1 MAVTLLGSATH
12 TQGTGSASWTPSV
25 TIPSSTTYVYVGIGS
40 RLVSV
45 DSMSLSGGGT
55 GVQSVA
61 INAGVAGQ
69 PIAQLWRIPNS
80 TTGTQTLT
88 VSLGGTVSGALAIYY
103 LSDVDTT
110 TPEVSTN
117 SVDANASQPS
127 LTMTTVVDGL
137 VIDFASNYNNTVTGT
152 GTPNGSQAEVLDVY
166 VNQVTHV
173 SSSVASASTSTSIG
187 WTLTNNSNTAY
198 VAVALQPTA
207 GPPASTTPAFG
218 RYGVR
223 GPIR

>member
-12 TQGTGSASWTPSV
+12 TQGTSGTSWTPSV

-40 RLVSV
+40 RNVSV
-45 DSMSLSGGGT
+45 NSMSLSGGGT

-61 INAGVAGQ
+61 INAGASGQ

-127 LTMTTVVDGL
+127 LTMTTVADGL
-137 VIDFASNYNNTVTGT
+137 VIDFASNYNTVTGT

-173 SSSVASASTSTSIG
+173 SSSVASTSTSTSIG

-198 VAVALQPTA
+198 VAVALQPA
-207 GPPASTTPAFG
+207 ASPSSSTIAFG

>member
-1 MAVTLLGSATH
+1 MPVNLLGTATH
-12 TQGTGSASWTPSV
+12 TQSVSSTSWTPSV

-40 RLVSV
+40 RNVSV
-45 DSMSLSGGGT
+45 NSASLSGGGT

-61 INAGVAGQ
+61 INAGAAGQ

-88 VSLGGTVSGALAIYY
+88 VNFSATVVGTLAIYY
-103 LSDVDTT
+103 LSDVDTV

-117 SVDANASQPS
+117 SVDSNTSQPS
-127 LTMTTVVDGL
+127 LTMTTVADGL
-137 VIDFASNYNNTVTGT
+137 VIDFASNYSTTSGT
-152 GTPNGSQAEVLDVY
+152 GTPNGSQAEVLDAY
-166 VNQVTHV
+166 VNQTTHV
-173 SSSVASASTSTSIG
+173 SSSVASTSTSTSIG
-187 WTLTNNSNTAY
+187 WTLTNNNNTAY
-198 VAVALQPTA
+198 VAVALQPA
-207 GPPASTTPAFG
+207 ASPSSSTPAFG